1 MSAVASSL
9 AQRASP
15 AAAGSRSAGLHAPRA
30 GHRAR
35 PRSLRSNVVR
45 AVVADPGAAAAGK
58 GSDGGSTRSVVQ
70 LFRRPFLSDEAGATL
85 CRKANAK
92 PAVNGAIASVVTEQ
106 CFNVEVT
113 SALTADEMNTL
124 QWLLRET
131 FEPDLFTDATQL
143 TGDSVVEVGPRLA
156 FQSAWSTNAV
166 SICQNTGLGKVTRLE
181 RSRRY
186 SLVAAGKTIDE
197 KAKLAFASLV
207 HDRMTECVYDSP
219 LATFVTNT
227 VPEEVY
233 TVPVLAEG
241 RAALEKVDKEMGLAF
256 DEEDFDY
263 YLTLF
268 RDDIGRDPTNVELFD
283 MGQSNS
289 EHSRHWFFGGN
300 LIVDGVPQ
308 PKSLFKMVKETI
320 EGERGHNSVIAFK
333 DNSSAIRGFVNTPL
347 RPTRAGG
354 PSPLAPRPV
363 DLDLLLTAETHNFP
377 SGVAPYPGA
386 ETGAG
391 GRMRD
396 THATGIGSLLTAGTA
411 GYCVGNLRI
420 PDNVQPHEDE
430 KFEYP
435 GNLAEP
441 LQILIDASNG
451 ASDYGECVNSIP
463 PIPKYPITTQSLTPP
478 LINPIAGNKFGEPL
492 IAGYCRSFGQR
503 LPNGER
509 REWLKPI
516 MFSGGFGQIDH
527 SNLEKTEGDIGMLVV
542 KIGGPAYRIGMG
554 GGAASSK
561 AGGEDEANAD
571 LDFNAVQRGDAE
583 MSNKLNRVVKAC
595 VELEGKNPILSIHDQ
610 GAGGNCNVCKEL
622 IYPKGGEL
630 NIREVKLGDA
640 TLSVL
645 EIWGAEY
652 QENSAMLIAPESLPV
667 VEKICA
673 RERCP
678 FSVLGSID
686 GSGRVKLVD
695 PTAPP
700 GSPVPEDLDLEKVL
714 GDMPKKTYDLKR
726 MDLSPTPL
734 DLPAGTSA
742 SDAIDRVLRLP
753 SVCSK
758 RFLTTKVDRSVTGLV
773 AQQQCVG
780 PLQIPIADVGVIA
793 QTHYGIT
800 GGATCIGEQPIKGTV
815 NPKAM
820 ARMGLGESLTNLVFA
835 NTTGLKDIKYSGN
848 WMYAAK
854 LPGDGAHM
862 FDACEA
868 LCAAMGELD
877 VAIDGGKDSLSM
889 AARAGGE
896 VVKAPGSVVM
906 SGYVTVPD
914 VTKTVT
920 PDLKLPGVGELM
932 LVEFGGAEAKRRLG
946 GSALAQAFDQVGD
959 SSPDMD
965 DCAYFKKAWE
975 ATQFCV
981 YKRLISAGHDVS
993 DGGFA
998 TAVIEMAFPH
1008 PDAGVDVT
1016 LPNPTNDAMAALF
1029 AEELAIV
1036 IEVDPSNVEA
1046 VKKAYESAGVTVT
1059 SIGKTTADGIASVK
1073 VDGAPDAVIEGSVAD
1088 LRDTW
1093 EHTSFLLERMQ
1104 SSEATVAAE
1113 QSGLRD
1119 RKAPTWK
1126 LTYVPEKTPVD
1137 VMEQT
1142 DKVKVC
1148 ILREEGTNGD
1158 REMGAAIHAAGMEPW
1173 DVTMSDLLTGAVRL
1187 EDFRGIVFCGGFS
1200 YADVLDSAKGWAG
1213 SIRFNESLWS
1223 QFQTFYDRTDTFSL
1237 GICNGCQLMALLG
1250 FVPAE
1255 GGLGATDDVKQPRFI
1270 HNDSGRF
1277 ESRWTTVGIEANTPA
1292 VMLQGMQGS
1301 RVGIWVAHGEGKVK
1315 FPDESRVSD
1324 ILASGQACVRY
1335 VDHTG
1340 EPTEQYPLNP
1350 NGSPHGIAGLCDA
1363 TGRHLA
1369 MMPHPERAYLGWQMP
1384 WAPADAGIDAD
1395 GPGPWMRMFQN
1406 ARVWAEGCDGEDC
1419 AQPTSEQLNE
1429 DQSGQ

>member
-1 MSAVASSL
+1 MC
-9 AQRASP
+9 
-15 AAAGSRSAGLHAPRA
+15 AAPW
-30 GHRAR
+30 
-35 PRSLRSNVVR
+35 
-45 AVVADPGAAAAGK
+45 
-58 GSDGGSTRSVVQ
+58 
-70 LFRRPFLSDEAGATL
+70 RRATL
-85 CRKANAK
+85 DS
-92 PAVNGAIASVVTEQ
+92 GAIESITTEQ
-106 CFNVEVT
+106 CFNIEVT
-113 SALTADEMNTL
+113 SPLTDDEMTTL

-131 FEPDLFTDATQL
+131 FEPELFTEATQL
-143 TGDSVVEVGPRLA
+143 DGAVVEVGPRLA

-166 SICQNTGLGKVTRLE
+166 GICGNCGLGKVTRLE
-181 RSRRY
+181 RSRRFQ
-186 SLVAAGKTIDE
+186 LNGAGDMSDE
-197 KAKLAFASLV
+197 AKIAFASLV

-219 LATFVTNT
+219 LATFTTN
-227 VPEEVY
+227 VAPEEVY

-241 RAALEKVDKEMGLAF
+241 RAALERVDKEMGLAF

-308 PKSLFKMVKETI
+308 PQSLFKMVKDTI
-320 EGERGHNSVIAFK
+320 AGERGHNSVIAFK
-333 DNSSAIRGFVNTPL
+333 DNSSAIRGYKNTPL
-347 RPTRAGG
+347 RPVNAGG
-354 PSPLAPRPV
+354 PSPLAPREI

-411 GYCVGNLRI
+411 GYCVGNIRI
-420 PDNVQPHEDE
+420 PGAEQPHENMDF
-430 KFEYP
+430 KYP
-435 GNLAEP
+435 SNLAEP

-451 ASDYGECVNSIP
+451 ASDYG
-463 PIPKYPITTQSLTPP
+463 
-478 LINPIAGNKFGEPL
+478 NKFGEPL
-492 IAGYCRSFGQR
+492 IAGYCRSFGSR
-503 LPNGER
+503 LKNGER
-509 REWLKPI
+509 REWIKPI

-527 SNLEKTEGDIGMLVV
+527 TNLEKMEGDIGMLVV

-595 VELEGKNPILSIHDQ
+595 VELDGGNPILSIHDQ

-622 IYPKGGEL
+622 IYPKGGTL
-630 NIREVKLGDA
+630 DIRAVKLGDT

-652 QENSAMLIAPESLPV
+652 QENSAMLIKPESLEII
-667 VEKICA
+667 EKICA

-695 PTAPP
+695 PTAPEDA
-700 GSPVPEDLDLEKVL
+700 PVPEDLDLEKVL

-726 MDLSPTPL
+726 MPFVNDAVT
-734 DLPAGTSA
+734 LPSGATA
-742 SDAIDRVLRLP
+742 AAALDRVLQLP

-773 AQQQCVG
+773 AQQQCCG
-780 PLQIPIADVGVIA
+780 PLQVPVADVGVIS

-800 GGATCIGEQPIKGTV
+800 GGATSIGEQPIKGLV
-815 NPKAM
+815 NPQAM
-820 ARMGLGESLTNLVFA
+820 ARMSLGESLTNLVFA

-862 FDACEA
+862 FDACTA
-868 LCAAMGELD
+868 LCEAMNDLD

-889 AARAGGE
+889 AARSDGE

-920 PDLKLPGVGELM
+920 PDLKLGGKGGEML
-932 LVEFGGAEAKRRLG
+932 LVEFGSKEGKRRVG
-946 GSALAQAFDQVGD
+946 GSALAHAYDQVGD
-959 SSPDMD
+959 EAPDMED
-965 DCAYFKKAWE
+965 RAYFKAAWE
-975 ATQFCV
+975 ATQTLV
-981 YKRLISAGHDVS
+981 ADRKISAGHDVS
-993 DGGFA
+993 DGGIV
-998 TAVIEMAFPH
+998 TAVLEMAFPH
-1008 PDAGVDVT
+1008 PDAGVEVT
-1016 LPNPTNDAMAALF
+1016 LPAAPNGDAMAALF

-1036 IEVDPSNVEA
+1036 LEVSAENAEA
-1046 VKKAYESAGVTVT
+1046 VKSAYEAAGVTCT
-1059 SIGKTTADGIASVK
+1059 SIGKSTSDGKASISVAGVDAPLIAG
-1073 VDGAPDAVIEGSVAD
+1073 DVAD

-1093 EHTSFLLERMQ
+1093 ERTSFLLERMQ
-1104 SSEATVAAE
+1104 SSEATVEAE
-1113 QSGLRD
+1113 QAGLRN
-1119 RKAPTWK
+1119 RKAPQWH
-1126 LTYVPEKTPVD
+1126 LTYTPEKTSD
-1137 VMEQT
+1137 QVMAAT
-1142 DKVKVC
+1142 DKVKVA
-1148 ILREEGTNGD
+1148 ILREEGSNGD
-1158 REMGAAIHAAGMEPW
+1158 REMAAAIHSAGMEPW
-1173 DVTMSDLLTGAVRL
+1173 DITMSDLLAGRVSL
-1187 EDFRGIVFCGGFS
+1187 DDFRGLVFVGGFS

-1213 SIRFNESLWS
+1213 SIRFNGSLWK
-1223 QFQTFYDRTDTFSL
+1223 QFQDFYHRDDTFSL

-1255 GGLGATDDVKQPRFI
+1255 GGLGAVSDEEQPRFI

-1277 ESRWTTVGIEANTPA
+1277 ESRWVTVGIDENTPA
-1292 VMLQGMQGS
+1292 VMLDGMQGS
-1301 RVGIWVAHGEGKVK
+1301 KIGVWIAHGEGKVK
-1315 FPDESRVSD
+1315 FPDESRIGSIVEG
-1324 ILASGQACVRY
+1324 GQAAVRY
-1335 VDHTG
+1335 VDHSG
-1340 EPTEQYPLNP
+1340 APTEQYPLNP
-1350 NGSPHGIAGLCDA
+1350 NGSVQGIAGLCSKD
-1363 TGRHLA
+1363 GRHLA
-1369 MMPHPERAYLGWQMP
+1369 MMPHPERAFLGWQMP
-1384 WAPADAGIDAD
+1384 WFPEGTPGLSVD
-1395 GPGPWMRMFQN
+1395 GPGPWLRMFQN
-1406 ARVWAEGCDGEDC
+1406 ARTWAEK
-1419 AQPTSEQLNE
+1419 N
-1429 DQSGQ
+1429 

>member
-1 MSAVASSL
+1 MATD
-9 AQRASP
+9 P
-15 AAAGSRSAGLHAPRA
+15 AADSSTTGSRT
-30 GHRAR
+30 
-35 PRSLRSNVVR
+35 VF
-45 AVVADPGAAAAGK
+45 
-58 GSDGGSTRSVVQ
+58 Q
-70 LFRRPFLSDEAGATL
+70 LFRRPFLSDEAAATL
-85 CRKANAK
+85 ARKANAK
-92 PAVNGAIASVVTEQ
+92 PAVGGVIDSITTEQ

-113 SALTADEMNTL
+113 SPLTDDEMTTL

-131 FEPDLFTDATQL
+131 FEPDQFAESTSL
-143 TGDSVVEVGPRLA
+143 TGAVVEVGPRLA

-166 SICQNTGLGKVTRLE
+166 GICGNCGLEKVTRLE
-181 RSRRY
+181 RSRRFQLNA
-186 SLVAAGKTIDE
+186 SAPISDAAKI
-197 KAKLAFASLV
+197 AFASIV
-207 HDRMTECVYDSP
+207 HDRMTECVYDEP
-219 LATFVTNT
+219 LATFTT
-227 VPEEVY
+227 DAAPEEVY

-241 RAALEKVDKEMGLAF
+241 RAALERVDKEMGLAF

-308 PKSLFKMVKETI
+308 PASLFKMVKDTI
-320 EGERGHNSVIAFK
+320 AGERGHNSVIAFK
-333 DNSSAIRGFVNTPL
+333 DNSSAIRGYKNTPL
-347 RPTRAGG
+347 RPAEPGG
-354 PSPLAPRPV
+354 PTKLETREV

-430 KFEYP
+430 GFKYP
-435 GNLAEP
+435 SNLAEP
-441 LQILIDASNG
+441 LQILVDASNG
-451 ASDYGECVNSIP
+451 ASDY
-463 PIPKYPITTQSLTPP
+463 
-478 LINPIAGNKFGEPL
+478 GNKFGEPL

-503 LPNGER
+503 LKNGER
-509 REWLKPI
+509 REWIKPI

-527 SNLEKTEGDIGMLVV
+527 TNLEKQEGDIGMLVV

-595 VELEGKNPILSIHDQ
+595 VELEGGNPILSIHDQ

-622 IYPKGGEL
+622 IYPKGGTL
-630 NIREVKLGDA
+630 DIRAVKLGDT

-667 VEKICA
+667 IEKICA

-700 GSPVPEDLDLEKVL
+700 DAPVPEDLDLEKVL

-726 MDLSPTPL
+726 MAFPNDPVT
-734 DLPAGTSA
+734 LPEGTSA
-742 SDAIDRVLRLP
+742 ADAVDRVLRLP
-753 SVCSK
+753 GVCSK

-773 AQQQCVG
+773 AQQQCCG
-780 PLQIPIADVGVIA
+780 PLQIPVADVGVIS

-800 GGATCIGEQPIKGTV
+800 GGATSIGEQPIKGMV
-815 NPKAM
+815 DPGAM
-820 ARMGLGESLTNLVFA
+820 ARMSLGESLTNLVFA

-862 FDACEA
+862 FDACTA
-868 LCAAMGELD
+868 LCEAMTELD

-889 AARAGGE
+889 AARADGE

-920 PDLKLPGVGELM
+920 PDVKLPGAGELM
-932 LVEFGGAEAKRRLG
+932 LVEFGSREGLRRLG
-946 GSALAQAFDQVGD
+946 GSALAQAYGQMGD
-959 SSPDMD
+959 VAPDMGD
-965 DCAYFKKAWE
+965 RAYFRAAWE
-975 ATQFCV
+975 ATQTLV
-981 YKRLISAGHDVS
+981 DQRKISAGHDVS
-993 DGGFA
+993 DGGFV
-998 TAVIEMAFPH
+998 TAALEMAFPH
-1008 PDAGVDVT
+1008 PEAGVDVT
-1016 LPNPTNDAMAALF
+1016 LPASPDGDAVAALF
-1029 AEELAIV
+1029 AEELAIL
-1036 IEVDPSNVEA
+1036 IEVAPENAAD
-1046 VKKAYESAGVTVT
+1046 VKAAYEAAGVTCRAV
-1059 SIGKTTADGIASVK
+1059 GKTTADGKASVK
-1073 VDGAPDAVIEGSVAD
+1073 VEGSDFGVEGAVAD
-1088 LRDTW
+1088 LRDAW
-1093 EHTSFLLERMQ
+1093 EATSFLLERMQ

-1113 QSGLRD
+1113 EAGLRD
-1119 RKAPTWK
+1119 RKAPKWH
-1126 LTYVPEKTPVD
+1126 LTYVPEKTSD
-1137 VMEQT
+1137 EVMAKT
-1142 DKVKVC
+1142 DKVKVA
-1148 ILREEGTNGD
+1148 ILREEGSNGD
-1158 REMGAAIHAAGMEPW
+1158 REMAAAIHSAGMEPW
-1173 DVTMSDLLTGAVRL
+1173 DITMSDLLAGRAKL
-1187 EDFRGIVFCGGFS
+1187 EDYRGIVFVGGFS

-1213 SIRFNESLWS
+1213 SIRFNESLWA
-1223 QFQTFYDRTDTFSL
+1223 QFQAFYARDDTFSL

-1250 FVPAE
+1250 FIPAE
-1255 GGLGATDDVKQPRFI
+1255 GGLGATPDEKQPRFI

-1277 ESRWTTVGIEANTPA
+1277 ESRWVTVGIDEKTPA
-1292 VMLQGMQGS
+1292 VMLDGMGGS
-1301 RVGIWVAHGEGKVK
+1301 KIGVWIAHGEGKAK
-1315 FPDESRVSD
+1315 FPDESR
-1324 ILASGQACVRY
+1324 LAPVLANGQAAVRY

-1340 EPTEQYPLNP
+1340 EPTTQYPLNP
-1350 NGSPHGIAGLCDA
+1350 NGSPEGIAGMCSAD
-1363 TGRHLA
+1363 GRHLA
-1369 MMPHPERAYLGWQMP
+1369 MMPHPERAFLGWQMP
-1384 WAPADAGIDAD
+1384 WFPEDSGLTAD
-1395 GPGPWMRMFQN
+1395 GPGPWLKMFQN
-1406 ARVWAEGCDGEDC
+1406 ARVWAEKNAGK
-1419 AQPTSEQLNE
+1419 
-1429 DQSGQ
+1429 

>member
-1 MSAVASSL
+1 MSSL
-9 AQRASP
+9 LTIHSPSP
-15 AAAGSRSAGLHAPRA
+15 AADASARKARAPRRAAVPTRAVATDPAADSSTTGSRT
-30 GHRAR
+30 
-35 PRSLRSNVVR
+35 VF
-45 AVVADPGAAAAGK
+45 
-58 GSDGGSTRSVVQ
+58 Q
-70 LFRRPFLSDEAGATL
+70 LFRRPFLSDEAAATL
-85 CRKANAK
+85 ARKANAK
-92 PAVNGAIASVVTEQ
+92 PAVGGVIDSITTEQ

-113 SALTADEMNTL
+113 SPLTDEEMTTL

-131 FEPDLFTDATQL
+131 FEPDQFAESTSL
-143 TGDSVVEVGPRLA
+143 TGAVVEVGPRLA

-166 SICQNTGLGKVTRLE
+166 GICGNCGLEKVTRLE
-181 RSRRY
+181 RSRRFQLNA
-186 SLVAAGKTIDE
+186 SAPISDAAKI
-197 KAKLAFASLV
+197 AFASIV
-207 HDRMTECVYDSP
+207 HDRMTECVYDEP
-219 LATFVTNT
+219 LATFTT
-227 VPEEVY
+227 DATPEEVY

-241 RAALEKVDKEMGLAF
+241 RAALERVDKEMGLAF

-308 PKSLFKMVKETI
+308 PASLFKMVKDTI
-320 EGERGHNSVIAFK
+320 AGERGHNSVIAFK
-333 DNSSAIRGFVNTPL
+333 DNSSAIRGYKNTPL
-347 RPTRAGG
+347 RPAEPGG
-354 PSPLAPRPV
+354 PTKLETREV

-430 KFEYP
+430 GFKYP
-435 GNLAEP
+435 SNLAEP
-441 LQILIDASNG
+441 LQILVDASNG
-451 ASDYGECVNSIP
+451 ASDY
-463 PIPKYPITTQSLTPP
+463 
-478 LINPIAGNKFGEPL
+478 GNKFGEPL

-503 LPNGER
+503 LKNGER
-509 REWLKPI
+509 REWIKPI

-527 SNLEKTEGDIGMLVV
+527 TNLEKQEGDIGMLVV

-595 VELEGKNPILSIHDQ
+595 VELEGGNPILSIHDQ

-622 IYPKGGEL
+622 IYPKGGTL
-630 NIREVKLGDA
+630 DIRAVKLGDT

-667 VEKICA
+667 IEKICA

-700 GSPVPEDLDLEKVL
+700 DSPVPEDLDLEKVL

-726 MDLSPTPL
+726 MAFPNDPVT
-734 DLPAGTSA
+734 LPEGTSA
-742 SDAIDRVLRLP
+742 ADAVDRVLRLP

-773 AQQQCVG
+773 AQQQCCG
-780 PLQIPIADVGVIA
+780 PLQIPVADVGVIS

-800 GGATCIGEQPIKGTV
+800 GGATSIGEQPIKGMV
-815 NPKAM
+815 DPGAM
-820 ARMGLGESLTNLVFA
+820 ARMSLGESLTNLVFA

-862 FDACEA
+862 FDACTA
-868 LCAAMGELD
+868 LCEAMTELD

-889 AARAGGE
+889 AARADGE

-920 PDLKLPGVGELM
+920 PDVKLPGAGELM
-932 LVEFGGAEAKRRLG
+932 LVEFGSREGLRRLG
-946 GSALAQAFDQVGD
+946 GSALAQAYGQMGD
-959 SSPDMD
+959 VAPDMGD
-965 DCAYFKKAWE
+965 RAYFRAAWE
-975 ATQFCV
+975 TTQTLV
-981 YKRLISAGHDVS
+981 DQRKISAGHDVS
-993 DGGFA
+993 DGGFV
-998 TAVIEMAFPH
+998 TAALEMAFPH
-1008 PDAGVDVT
+1008 PEAGVDVT
-1016 LPNPTNDAMAALF
+1016 LPASPDGDAVAALF
-1029 AEELAIV
+1029 AEELAIL
-1036 IEVDPSNVEA
+1036 IEVAPENAAD
-1046 VKKAYESAGVTVT
+1046 VKAAYDAAGVTCRAV
-1059 SIGKTTADGIASVK
+1059 GKTTADGKASVK
-1073 VDGAPDAVIEGSVAD
+1073 VEGSDFGVEGAVAD
-1088 LRDTW
+1088 LRDAW
-1093 EHTSFLLERMQ
+1093 EATSFLLERMQ

-1113 QSGLRD
+1113 EAGLRD
-1119 RKAPTWK
+1119 RKAPKWH
-1126 LTYVPEKTPVD
+1126 LTYVPEKTSD
-1137 VMEQT
+1137 EVMAKT
-1142 DKVKVC
+1142 DKVKVA
-1148 ILREEGTNGD
+1148 ILREEGSNGD
-1158 REMGAAIHAAGMEPW
+1158 REMAAAIHSAGMEPW
-1173 DVTMSDLLTGAVRL
+1173 DITMSDLLAGRAKL
-1187 EDFRGIVFCGGFS
+1187 EDYRGIVFVGGFS

-1223 QFQTFYDRTDTFSL
+1223 QFQAFYARDDTFSL

-1250 FVPAE
+1250 FIPAE
-1255 GGLGATDDVKQPRFI
+1255 GGLGATPDEKQPRFI

-1277 ESRWTTVGIEANTPA
+1277 ESRWVTVGIDEKTPA
-1292 VMLQGMQGS
+1292 VMLDGMGGS
-1301 RVGIWVAHGEGKVK
+1301 KIGVWIAHGEGKAK
-1315 FPDESRVSD
+1315 FPDESR
-1324 ILASGQACVRY
+1324 LAPVLANGQAAVRY

-1340 EPTEQYPLNP
+1340 EPTTQYPLNP
-1350 NGSPHGIAGLCDA
+1350 NGSPEGIAGLCSAD
-1363 TGRHLA
+1363 GRHLA
-1369 MMPHPERAYLGWQMP
+1369 MMPHPERAFLGWQMP
-1384 WAPADAGIDAD
+1384 WFPEDSGLTAD
-1395 GPGPWMRMFQN
+1395 GPGPWLKMFQN
-1406 ARVWAEGCDGEDC
+1406 ARVWAEKNAGK
-1419 AQPTSEQLNE
+1419 
-1429 DQSGQ
+1429 